1 MRKNELP
8 KEVNDY
14 MDEYIK
20 THTIKNMDDMQEMM
34 RNLFG
39 PALQKMLDAEMES
52 KLGYS
57 KNEKKDTINSRN
69 GYYKERNINT
79 TYGEIP
85 VNIPRD
91 RLGECK
97 SDLLPPYAKSING
110 FEDKIISMYA
120 LGMTTNEIKDQIYEL
135 FGCKLSDDIVI

>member
-57 KNEKKDTINSRN
+57 KMRKKIPLIVEMVTTKNVILILLMEKS
-69 GYYKERNINT
+69 
-79 TYGEIP
+79 
-85 VNIPRD
+85 
-91 RLGECK
+91 
-97 SDLLPPYAKSING
+97 
-110 FEDKIISMYA
+110 
-120 LGMTTNEIKDQIYEL
+120 Q
-135 FGCKLSDDIVI
+135 

>member
-57 KNEKKDTINSRN
+57 KMRKKIPLIVEMVTTKNVILILMEKS
-69 GYYKERNINT
+69 
-79 TYGEIP
+79 
-85 VNIPRD
+85 
-91 RLGECK
+91 
-97 SDLLPPYAKSING
+97 
-110 FEDKIISMYA
+110 
-120 LGMTTNEIKDQIYEL
+120 Q
-135 FGCKLSDDIVI
+135 

>member
-1 MRKNELP
+1 
-8 KEVNDY
+8 

-57 KNEKKDTINSRN
+57 KMRKKIPLIVEMVTTKNVILILLMEKS
-69 GYYKERNINT
+69 
-79 TYGEIP
+79 
-85 VNIPRD
+85 
-91 RLGECK
+91 
-97 SDLLPPYAKSING
+97 
-110 FEDKIISMYA
+110 
-120 LGMTTNEIKDQIYEL
+120 Q
-135 FGCKLSDDIVI
+135 

>member
-1 MRKNELP
+1 MIKQKKEGFIMRKNELP
-8 KEVNDY
+8 KEINDY

-20 THTIKNMDDMQEMM
+20 THSIKNMDDMQEMM

-57 KNEKKDTINSRN
+57 KNEKNDINNSRN

-85 VNIPRD
+85 VSIPRD
-91 RLGECK
+91 RL
-97 SDLLPPYAKSING
+97 
-110 FEDKIISMYA
+110 
-120 LGMTTNEIKDQIYEL
+120 
-135 FGCKLSDDIVI
+135 

>member
-1 MRKNELP
+1 MIKQKKEGFIMRKNELP

-57 KNEKKDTINSRN
+57 KMRKKIPLIVEMVTTKNVILILLMEKS
-69 GYYKERNINT
+69 
-79 TYGEIP
+79 
-85 VNIPRD
+85 
-91 RLGECK
+91 
-97 SDLLPPYAKSING
+97 
-110 FEDKIISMYA
+110 
-120 LGMTTNEIKDQIYEL
+120 Q
-135 FGCKLSDDIVI
+135 

>member
-57 KNEKKDTINSRN
+57 KMRKKIPLIVEMVTTKNVISIRLMEKS
-69 GYYKERNINT
+69 
-79 TYGEIP
+79 
-85 VNIPRD
+85 
-91 RLGECK
+91 
-97 SDLLPPYAKSING
+97 
-110 FEDKIISMYA
+110 
-120 LGMTTNEIKDQIYEL
+120 Q
-135 FGCKLSDDIVI
+135 